1 MSTPTATVAL
11 VKAAVQ
17 ERLEASSDLNG
28 VQVLR
33 GKPEPAPDEYV
44 SLWKAKATRDY
55 SGLRGGAATV
65 PLDENIDLTIIVDVA
80 LASGTDPE
88 PSEIRAYEIFAAV
101 DAALRADLTL
111 GGVWR
116 YDKSSS
122 YEDEFYRDKDRRGC
136 RVFQTL
142 SGKARI

>member
-1 MSTPTATVAL
+1 MSSTVPA

-17 ERLEASSDLNG
+17 AMLKADAALAG
-28 VQVLR
+28 VPIVR
-33 GKPEPAPDEYV
+33 GKPADGAPEEYV
-44 SLWKAKATRDY
+44 SLWKAKATREY
-55 SGLRGGAATV
+55 AGLRGGAATA
-65 PLDENIDLTIIVDVA
+65 PMDEMVELTIVVDVQ

-88 PSEIRAYEIFAAV
+88 PSELRAYEIFAAV

-116 YDKSSS
+116 FDKTSS
-122 YEDEFYRDKDRRGC
+122 YEDDFYRDDKRRGC

>member
-1 MSTPTATVAL
+1 MSATVPA
-11 VKAAVQ
+11 VKGAIQ
-17 ERLEASSDLNG
+17 ERLKAVESLAD
-28 VQVLR
+28 VPIIR
-33 GKPEPAPDEYV
+33 GKPGDPAPEEYV

-55 SGLRGGAATV
+55 SGLRGGAQTV
-65 PLDENIDLTIIVDVA
+65 PIDEMVDLTIVVDVA
-80 LASGTDPE
+80 YATGADPE
-88 PSEIRAYEIFAAV
+88 PSEVRAYEIFAAV

-116 YDKSSS
+116 FDKTSS
-122 YEDEFYRDKDRRGC
+122 YEDDFYRDDKRRGC